1 MTEALRRCVS
11 EVRRYPGEF
20 GRMSLYYLAAARGE
34 HAPRQPRY
42 F

>member
-20 GRMSLYYLAAARGE
+20 GGMSLYLAAPRGE
-34 HAPRQPRY
+34 HAPGQPRS